1 MIDLYNGDCLEVMK
15 AIPDGSV
22 DCVITDPPYLMD
34 LKPQR
39 KNAKFHGVH
48 IKNDDN
54 AEWVD
59 GFFNEVSRL
68 LKPNSVAFIFCN
80 HFCMA
85 DFITSALKAGLTLKN
100 HLIWDKCHFGMGN
113 NWRPIHES
121 ILVFTNGKFKT
132 VSKNNKTI
140 LSYKKVYHSKAIHPT
155 QKPVDLLEHLIT
167 ESDLQ
172 GDIVLDPFMG
182 SGSTMIACLNTN
194 RKGIGIELDKHYF
207 DVASKR
213 ISDHQATLESGFFNA

>member
-1 MIDLYNGDCLEVMK
+1 MMIDLYNGDCLEVMK
-15 AIPDGSV
+15 SIPDGSV
-22 DCVITDPPYLMD
+22 DLILTDPPYLMK

-39 KNAKFHGVH
+39 KNAKFHGVQ
-48 IKNDDN
+48 IQNDNN

-59 GFFNEVSRL
+59 GFFSEVARV
-68 LKPNSVAFIFCN
+68 LKNNSVAFIFCN
-80 HFCMA
+80 HFCIA
-85 DFITSALKAGLTLKN
+85 DFILSAKKVNLDLKN
-100 HLIWDKCHFGMGN
+100 HLIWDKCHFGIGN

-140 LSYKKVYHSKAIHPT
+140 LSYKKVYHSKSVHPT
-155 QKPVDLLEHLIT
+155 QKPIDLLEHLIS
-167 ESDLQ
+167 ESDLS
-172 GDIVLDPFMG
+172 GDVVCDPFMG

-207 DVASKR
+207 DIAQKR
-213 ISDHQATLESGFFNA
+213 INEHQAALDAVFF